1 MKEHD
6 PRRLDV
12 EAFAAA
18 GATLAGE
25 WPHAGFSR
33 LAGPGAERPPVRWQV
48 QGERIPVAGGE
59 PQLWLHLRAQ
69 ASVVLECQRCLQ
81 PFVQALEV
89 DRRVRFVRDEALA
102 EQLDEH
108 SDDDVLALPRRL
120 DLHTLLEDELILA
133 LPLVPRH
140 ESCPEPL
147 PLALPGMAGA
157 DGEHGEGAADE
168 APHPFAALAALRRP
182 DGA

>member
-1 MKEHD
+1 MREQD

-25 WPHAGFSR
+25 WPHAGFTR

-48 QGERIPVAGGE
+48 MGERIAVAGGE
-59 PQLWLHLRAQ
+59 PQSWLHLRAQ

-81 PFVQALEV
+81 PFVQPLEV

-120 DLHTLLEDELILA
+120 DLHELLEDELILA

-147 PLALPGMAGA
+147 PLAPSGTAGM
-157 DGEHGEGAADE
+157 DGEGAADE
-168 APHPFAALAALRRP
+168 APHPFAALAALRRR

>member
-1 MKEHD
+1 M
-6 PRRLDV
+6 
-12 EAFAAA
+12 A
-18 GATLAGE
+18 
-25 WPHAGFSR
+25 
-33 LAGPGAERPPVRWQV
+33 V
-48 QGERIPVAGGE
+48 QGSSGHSPTPVAGGE
-59 PQLWLHLRAQ
+59 PQLWLHLHAQ
-69 ASVVLECQRCLQ
+69 ASVLLECQRCLQ

-120 DLHTLLEDELILA
+120 DLHELLEDELILA

-147 PLALPGMAGA
+147 PLALPDMAG
-157 DGEHGEGAADE
+157 DAAAGE

-182 DGA
+182 DGT